1 MRYKKLQGKTIFSE
15 WTFKEKP
22 LLSHSNHISDVPWV
36 IGKPQNAESLSQH
49 RHEQP
54 EVKFGNIFKSIFF
67 FSTVRWI
74 ILNWLIYFFPA
85 ETFISLLLSFQVFL
99 LKAKAR
105 RPLIIT
111 PTTTTMLTTNMLMR
125 PTNKKRSSI
134 ETQSSF
140 PRPPACSSTRGRQS
154 SFHAWLTNWV
164 SYCKPSENFVAT
176 TLIIYRLHYVG
187 EMK

>member
-1 MRYKKLQGKTIFSE
+1 M
-15 WTFKEKP
+15 P
-22 LLSHSNHISDVPWV
+22 LE
-36 IGKPQNAESLSQH
+36 QNFRRPH
-49 RHEQP
+49 QP
-54 EVKFGNIFKSIFF
+54 ENDVVVFQGWQKLFYSFCQKNFGFITSSIKLDTETNFKFLHFVDFSQSGIF
-67 FSTVRWI
+67 
-74 ILNWLIYFFPA
+74 
-85 ETFISLLLSFQVFL
+85 SLLLSFQVFL

-111 PTTTTMLTTNMLMR
+111 PTITTMLTTNMLMR

-134 ETQSSF
+134 KTQSSF

-154 SFHAWLTNWV
+154 SYHAWLTNWV
-164 SYCKPSENFVAT
+164 SYSKPSENFVAT

>member
-74 ILNWLIYFFPA
+74 ILNWLIYFFSSRNVYFTFVVFSGVPA
-85 ETFISLLLSFQVFL
+85 QSKSEKTSDYYADDYYNADDEYADEADEQEKVVHRNPKFISQTTSLLVNEGETIKLPCLADKLGEL
-99 LKAKAR
+99 L
-105 RPLIIT
+105 
-111 PTTTTMLTTNMLMR
+111 
-125 PTNKKRSSI
+125 
-134 ETQSSF
+134 
-140 PRPPACSSTRGRQS
+140 
-154 SFHAWLTNWV
+154 
-164 SYCKPSENFVAT
+164 
-176 TLIIYRLHYVG
+176 
-187 EMK
+187 